1 LNKIKFRKFSVFFQI
16 KKNEKKG
23 KDDRISARRMFKKKT
38 VLSHHAPI
46 DHDEHHNILWNKREK
61 KTRERERKRIVRR
74 QDTKQPT
81 NLFFISSARLS
92 IHQKKKKE

>member
-1 LNKIKFRKFSVFFQI
+1 
-16 KKNEKKG
+16 
-23 KDDRISARRMFKKKT
+23 MFKKKT

-92 IHQKKKKE
+92 IHQKKKNETKRQAGKWHTLKKDKEEKKCQMCSISPSIE